1 MFQSFGDQLL
11 RGRQL
16 SSGEQRRPRLW
27 RKYTFMTRL
36 NFSTF
41 TEKLPRRSF
50 CDFKVILNN
59 FSIWQLQRK
68 IKRRRNVP
76 QTASSLKIKLRKII
90 KLIFLIFPKCCD
102 VNLMFSAAVTSPE
115 SVGACVCAAVAA
127 VAVCVTSAVPVSVS
141 TRYLHNIYTI
151 STQYLHSRYPVWAM
165 VPPIS
170 GWDED
175 MCGQNS

>member
-1 MFQSFGDQLL
+1 MHFILGDDFIKKECRYPIYYIFICVFQSFGDQLL

-76 QTASSLKIKLRKII
+76 QTASSFKIELRKMI
-90 KLIFLIFPKCCD
+90 LYLNIFN
-102 VNLMFSAAVTSPE
+102 VSP
-115 SVGACVCAAVAA
+115 
-127 VAVCVTSAVPVSVS
+127 
-141 TRYLHNIYTI
+141 NIVMLTWC
-151 STQYLHSRYPVWAM
+151 SELP
-165 VPPIS
+165 
-170 GWDED
+170 
-175 MCGQNS
+175 